1 LSYQRTIRIQKE
13 RIGAII
19 GKKGTIKGE
28 IENKCNIDIEVDSEY
43 GDVMLKSR
51 NTNPLDILDL
61 NKALEIV
68 MAISKGFSPE
78 RAFNLFN
85 EENNLEIID
94 LRDYVGKSSN
104 SLSRV
109 KSRLIG
115 EKGKSRRTIEE
126 LTGSYISI
134 YGHHVGIIGSAD
146 QINLTTEAII
156 RICSGRSHKNVYNFL
171 QEIRRKA
178 KIEKLKLWEDTNNIP
193 IKENQL

>member
-1 LSYQRTIRIQKE
+1 LSYQRTLRIQKE

-19 GKKGTIKGE
+19 GKKGSVKEE
-28 IENKCNIDIEVDSEY
+28 IEKKCKISIVIDSEY
-43 GDVMLKSR
+43 GDVILKSN
-51 NTNPLDILDL
+51 NTNFLNIMDL

-78 RAFNLFN
+78 RAFNLFKEDN
-85 EENNLEIID
+85 SLEIID
-94 LRDYVGKSSN
+94 LRDYVGKSPN

-134 YGHHVGIIGSAD
+134 YGHYIGIIGTSD
-146 QINLTTEAII
+146 QINLTLEAIT

-178 KIEKLKLWEDTNNIP
+178 KIEKMKLWEESNNLTLR
-193 IKENQL
+193 ENQL

>member
-1 LSYQRTIRIQKE
+1 MSYQRTLRIQKE

-19 GKKGTIKGE
+19 GKKGSVKEE
-28 IENKCNIDIEVDSEY
+28 IEKKCKISIVIDSEY
-43 GDVMLKSR
+43 GDIILKSN
-51 NTNPLDILDL
+51 NTNFLNIMDL

-78 RAFNLFN
+78 RAFNLFKEDN
-85 EENNLEIID
+85 SLEIID
-94 LRDYVGKSSN
+94 LRDYVGKSPN

-134 YGHHVGIIGSAD
+134 YGHYIGIIGTSD
-146 QINLTTEAII
+146 QINLTLEAIT

-178 KIEKLKLWEDTNNIP
+178 KIEKMKLWEESNNLTLR
-193 IKENQL
+193 ENQL

>member
-1 LSYQRTIRIQKE
+1 
-13 RIGAII
+13 
-19 GKKGTIKGE
+19 
-28 IENKCNIDIEVDSEY
+28 
-43 GDVMLKSR
+43 MLKSR

-85 EENNLEIID
+85 EENSLEVID

-134 YGHHVGIIGSAD
+134 YGHHVGIIGSPD
-146 QINLTTEAII
+146 QINLTTEAIT
-156 RICSGRSHKNVYNFL
+156 RLCSGRSHKNVYNFL

-178 KIEKLKLWEDTNNIP
+178 KIEKMKLWEESNNP
-193 IKENQL
+193 SLKENQV

>member
-1 LSYQRTIRIQKE
+1 LSYQRNIRIQKE

-19 GKKGTIKGE
+19 GKKGVIKEE

-78 RAFNLFN
+78 RAFNLFD

-104 SLSRV
+104 SLARV

-134 YGHHVGIIGSAD
+134 YGHHVAIIGSAE
-146 QINLTTEAII
+146 QINLTTEAIT

-178 KIEKLKLWEDTNNIP
+178 KVEKMKLWEDSNNIP
-193 IKENQL
+193 LEENQL

>member
-19 GKKGTIKGE
+19 GKKGTIKEE

-104 SLSRV
+104 SLARV

-134 YGHHVGIIGSAD
+134 YGHHVGIIGNAE
-146 QINLTTEAII
+146 QINLTTEAIT

-178 KIEKLKLWEDTNNIP
+178 KIDRLKLWEDSENIP
-193 IKENQL
+193 IGENQL

>member
-1 LSYQRTIRIQKE
+1 LSYQRTLRIQKE

-19 GKKGTIKGE
+19 GKKGSIKEE
-28 IENKCNIDIEVDSEY
+28 IEKKCNISIEIDSEY
-43 GDVMLKSR
+43 GDIVLKSR
-51 NTNPLDILDL
+51 NTNFVNILDL

-68 MAISKGFSPE
+68 IAISKGFSPE
-78 RAFNLFN
+78 RAFNLFKEDN
-85 EENNLEIID
+85 SLEIID
-94 LRDYVGKSSN
+94 LRDHVGKSPN

-134 YGHHVGIIGSAD
+134 YGHYIGIIGTSD
-146 QINLTTEAII
+146 QINLTLEAIT

-178 KIEKLKLWEDTNNIP
+178 KIEKMKLWEENNNLTLS
-193 IKENQL
+193 ENQL

>member
-1 LSYQRTIRIQKE
+1 MSYQRSLRIQKE

-19 GKKGTIKGE
+19 GKKGSVKEE
-28 IENKCNIDIEVDSEY
+28 IEKKCKISIVIDSEY
-43 GDVMLKSR
+43 GDVILKSN
-51 NTNPLDILDL
+51 NTNFLNIMDL

-78 RAFNLFN
+78 RAFNLFKEDN
-85 EENNLEIID
+85 SLEIID
-94 LRDYVGKSSN
+94 LRDYVGKSPN

-134 YGHHVGIIGSAD
+134 YGHYIGIIGTSD
-146 QINLTTEAII
+146 QINLTLEAII

-178 KIEKLKLWEDTNNIP
+178 KIEKMKLWEESNNLTLR
-193 IKENQL
+193 ENQL

>member
-1 LSYQRTIRIQKE
+1 MSYQRTLRIQKE

-19 GKKGTIKGE
+19 GKKGSVKEE
-28 IENKCNIDIEVDSEY
+28 IEKKCKISIVIDSEY
-43 GDVMLKSR
+43 GDVILKSN
-51 NTNPLDILDL
+51 NTNFLNIMDL

-78 RAFNLFN
+78 RAFNLFKEDN
-85 EENNLEIID
+85 SLEIID
-94 LRDYVGKSSN
+94 LRDYVGKSPN

-134 YGHHVGIIGSAD
+134 YGHYIGIIGTSD
-146 QINLTTEAII
+146 QINLTLEAIT

-178 KIEKLKLWEDTNNIP
+178 KIEKMKLWEESNNLTLR
-193 IKENQL
+193 ENQL

>member
-1 LSYQRTIRIQKE
+1 MSYQRTLRIQKE

-19 GKKGTIKGE
+19 GKKGLIKDE
-28 IENKCNIDIEVDSEY
+28 IEKKCKIDIQVDSEY
-43 GDVMLKSR
+43 GDVVLKSK
-51 NTNPLDILDL
+51 TTDPLDILNI
-61 NKALEIV
+61 NKGLEVIL
-68 MAISKGFSPE
+68 AISKGFSPE
-78 RAFNLFN
+78 KAFNLFT
-85 EENNLEIID
+85 EENSLEIVD
-94 LRDYVGKSSN
+94 LRDYVGKSVN

-134 YGHHVGIIGSAD
+134 YGHSVGIIGTSE
-146 QINLTTEAII
+146 QVTLTIEAIT

-178 KIEKLKLWEDTNNIP
+178 KIEKLKLWE
-193 IKENQL
+193 